1 MATIKYPIKYPI
13 TTWKYVN
20 CDSPTHP
27 GTEIKVTPERDAPTI
42 PNATIY
48 HGDSLL
54 PEKNVLLSL
63 LPLVSCDTRKSR
75 EKYNTTIVI
84 INDSDINIVLV

>member
-1 MATIKYPIKYPI
+1 MYPKRYPI
-13 TTWKYVN
+13 TTWKYVK
-20 CDSPTHP
+20 SIAPTSP
-27 GTEIKVTPERDAPTI
+27 GTEIKVIPDKDAPTI

-63 LPLVSCDTRKSR
+63 LPLVSCETRKSR